1 MNRVRN
7 RLGQGLLATIGAGVL
22 LLFVCLPPQDVVGS
36 EEAMMK
42 LPAYE
47 RFQCALCHVNPSP
60 SDEQPDLN
68 AFGRDFLGNNGIWDH
83 TLAAMNSDG
92 DRCSNG
98 AEIGDRDGDGEFD
111 EPARRPR
118 ENSNPGN
125 PSDCTAPISE
135 DTWGIIK
142 QIFRQELK
150 EYVLQEPE
158 WEYFA
163 LYFGS

>member
-7 RLGQGLLATIGAGVL
+7 RLGRGLLTAFGVGAFMFLV
-22 LLFVCLPPQDVVGS
+22 FLPPQEVVGS
-36 EEAMMK
+36 EDAMK
-42 LPAYE
+42 TLPAFE
-47 RFQCALCHVNPSP
+47 RYRCALCHVNPSP
-60 SDEQPDLN
+60 NDEHPNLN
-68 AFGRDFLGNNGIWDH
+68 DFGKDFLGNNGIWDH
-83 TLAAMNSDG
+83 TLAVMNSDG

-142 QIFRQELK
+142 QIFRQELE
-150 EYVLQEPE
+150 EYVHEEPE
-158 WEYFA
+158 WEYFT